1 MDGSD
6 NFKTKFLINDYCF
19 KHRKILISAG
29 ISKFDGQLFKFDF
42 KKKGSCFRCFM
53 PEKPNQENNCGSEGL
68 FSPIAGVLGSLQA
81 NEVLKTILEF
91 REDLNNNLVIFNS
104 LKTSLRKVKIATN
117 ASCLNKCKN

>member
-1 MDGSD
+1 
-6 NFKTKFLINDYCF
+6 
-19 KHRKILISAG
+19 
-29 ISKFDGQLFKFDF
+29 
-42 KKKGSCFRCFM
+42 M

-68 FSPIAGVLGSLQA
+68 FTPIAGVLGSLQA

-117 ASCLNKCKN
+117 SSCLNKCKN